1 MPKTYNHLRTFA
13 AVTLGAY
20 LGLLAPI
27 QSAGARVL
35 QGSVQDQSTLKGQDN
50 APGLSRTDIKSNGDP
65 FSNGDD
71 QQQFAPAS
79 FAVEQAAPPMPPPKK
94 AFGLNADT
102 DGDAFNPQ
110 MGNAMPDRAPQ
121 QQQPHQAQTMTPNQF
136 NPQDPDSSR
145 EMQLLWDA
153 WHKRVADAVYQRYS
167 GLSNAA
173 FQRSGRPLQ
182 ASASY
187 VVTSDGRIINV
198 QLLVR
203 SNDPIYNTLIVGVI
217 NSLSGDYALL
227 QFPPGSRRQ
236 MVEKSATFS
245 QNMGHEG
252 YKFLTGD
259 HETIQQKMQ
268 HQQQQMQQMRMQQQQ
283 FGMQQQQYGR

>member
-1 MPKTYNHLRTFA
+1 MPNKHTHLRTFA
-13 AVTLGAY
+13 ALTLGVY

-27 QSAGARVL
+27 QSAHAGQVL
-35 QGSVQDQSTLKGQDN
+35 QGNVRDENMLKGQDP

-71 QQQFAPAS
+71 QQQFAPPS
-79 FAVEQAAPPMPPPKK
+79 FAVEQSAPPMPPKK

-110 MGNAMPDRAPQ
+110 IGNALPDRAPQ
-121 QQQPHQAQTMTPNQF
+121 QQPRQIQTTTPGNFAQK
-136 NPQDPDSSR
+136 DPEDSG
-145 EMQLLWDA
+145 EMKLAWDA

-182 ASASY
+182 ASAGY
-187 VVTSDGRIINV
+187 VVTCDGRIVNV

-203 SNDPIYNTLIVGVI
+203 SFDPIYNTLIVGVI

-227 QFPPGSRRQ
+227 QFPQGSHRR

-252 YKFLTGD
+252 YKYTTGD
-259 HETIQQKMQ
+259 QELIKQR
-268 HQQQQMQQMRMQQQQ
+268 QQQVRMQQMRQQQMMQPQMIQ
-283 FGMQQQQYGR
+283 FGR